1 MFIEN
6 IKRKKIVW
14 LIFIGLII
22 GEWDLSLGK
31 DIKEQAKTV
40 FLYQLSYFQKL
51 DSLEYTSTLTM
62 QDAELA
68 DIPYSDVFF
77 VLKGDKYYRKVVMKG
92 TKGEEKGL
100 MINSFNGES
109 YQYLYKMGIEQK
121 GILIFSSNPLRDDT
135 ASYDVLLELYSF
147 VYAPN
152 EIPRFATLKE
162 KTTWERL
169 VDGVAAYS
177 EAEMF
182 GHKGV
187 KLTLQKPKVKI
198 GEGDA
203 AYYQGET
210 YEVFFASEFTYFP
223 LYIYRRIQVSPIG
236 ESQWAPT
243 EISEELKV
251 TEVKSIES
259 TVFPLKIERISKDKN
274 GELIGKTIF
283 KIDTK
288 SLKINKSVDEKVF
301 TIPRT
306 GVGMIVNE
314 DTGEVIRE

>member
-1 MFIEN
+1 ML
-6 IKRKKIVW
+6 IKLKKKAIFAVMW
-14 LIFIGLII
+14 ISLISGGSLC
-22 GEWDLSLGK
+22 LGK

-62 QDAELA
+62 HYAELA

-100 MINSFNGES
+100 MINSFNGEL
-109 YQYLYKMGIEQK
+109 YQFFSKSSEQN
-121 GILIFSSNPLRDDT
+121 GVLIFSSHPLRDDT

-147 VYAPN
+147 AYSPD
-152 EIPRFATLKE
+152 EIPRFATLRK
-162 KTTWERL
+162 KANWERL
-169 VDGVAAYS
+169 VDGVSGYT
-177 EAEMF
+177 EGEMF
-182 GHKGV
+182 GRKGV

-210 YEVFFASEFTYFP
+210 CEVFFASEFAYFP

-236 ESQWAPT
+236 ESQWVPT

-251 TEVKSIES
+251 TEVKSIEN
-259 TVFPLKIERISKDKN
+259 TVFPLEVERISKDKN
-274 GELIGKTIF
+274 GQIIGKTIF
-283 KIDTK
+283 KVDAK
-288 SLKINKSVDEKVF
+288 SLKINKLVDENVF
-301 TIPRT
+301 TLSRT
-306 GVGMIVNE
+306 EAGMIIDE
-314 DTGEVIRE
+314 DTGEVIQK